1 MPTLTAIL
9 LLFGVSCALVEE
21 ELAVCKREEMD
32 QAFNMSCYPWEDTQM
47 RSTVRNVMLHLDLL
61 SNNPEEMERQ
71 FVLKLSRED
80 LLELQK
86 YVKGESAVVDVE
98 SILIQ
103 SLEMEKLRMEKPS
116 TSPEPSG
123 LPQFHPDVD
132 HFSES
137 FVIIFQCLVLPCCLL
152 LRLKLKWGRGRILVL
167 VFILAVLQTWVHLYQ
182 EACALK
188 HATLAKHATAAVKG
202 CQGLLDEQG
211 LFSTVKDFLGGL
223 FNRVEDPCEEYYLA
237 ALVDPAWEVGL
248 QDAFVE
254 TLSVFLVAPGTAC
267 GESLAGFYSQLLEPL
282 PLLWQLPIIGLAT
295 LLLVVLLLL
304 LFGYEI
310 STPLLSIRPAV
321 NSRGLL
327 AFGEAE
333 ARDVDSAAQTDIA
346 LIRWEES

>member
-1 MPTLTAIL
+1 M
-9 LLFGVSCALVEE
+9 VEE
-21 ELAVCKREEMD
+21 EQAVCKGEDMGQALFNKSSSVSRED
-32 QAFNMSCYPWEDTQM
+32 ALM
-47 RSTVRNVMLHLDLL
+47 RSTVRKVMLQLDLL
-61 SNNPEEMERQ
+61 GENPVTEGVERQ
-71 FVLKLSRED
+71 FALKLSQED

-86 YVKGESAVVDVE
+86 YVGADGGPAALDVE
-98 SILIQ
+98 SLLVRSMEMKKLQ
-103 SLEMEKLRMEKPS
+103 LEKVS
-116 TSPEPSG
+116 ASG
-123 LPQFHPDVD
+123 LPKFHLDAD

-137 FVIIFQCLVLPCCLL
+137 LVIIFQCLVLPFCLL
-152 LRLKLKWGRGRILVL
+152 LRFKLQWGRGRILVL
-167 VFILAVLQTWVHLYQ
+167 FFTLAVLQTWVHLYQ

-188 HATLAKHATAAVKG
+188 HATLAKHATVAAKG

-211 LFSTVKDFLGGL
+211 WFSTVKDFLGGL
-223 FNRVEDPCEEYYLA
+223 FKGVEDPCEAYYLA

-254 TLSVFLVAPGTAC
+254 TVSVFLVAPGRAC

-321 NSRGLL
+321 KNRGWV
-327 AFGEAE
+327 AFGGE
-333 ARDVDSAAQTDIA
+333 RDVDSASQTDLA
-346 LIRWEES
+346 LIRWEKSKEIAVKVDGNQS

>member
-1 MPTLTAIL
+1 M
-9 LLFGVSCALVEE
+9 
-21 ELAVCKREEMD
+21 LA
-32 QAFNMSCYPWEDTQM
+32 
-47 RSTVRNVMLHLDLL
+47 
-61 SNNPEEMERQ
+61 
-71 FVLKLSRED
+71 
-80 LLELQK
+80 
-86 YVKGESAVVDVE
+86 
-98 SILIQ
+98 
-103 SLEMEKLRMEKPS
+103 
-116 TSPEPSG
+116 
-123 LPQFHPDVD
+123 
-132 HFSES
+132 
-137 FVIIFQCLVLPCCLL
+137 
-152 LRLKLKWGRGRILVL
+152 
-167 VFILAVLQTWVHLYQ
+167 FILAVLQTWVHLYQ

-188 HATLAKHATAAVKG
+188 HATLAKHATAAAKG

-211 LFSTVKDFLGGL
+211 WFSTVKDFLGGL

-321 NSRGLL
+321 RSRGLF
-327 AFGEAE
+327 AFGGAE
-333 ARDVDSAAQTDIA
+333 QRDVDSAAQTDLA
-346 LIRWEES
+346 LIRWEESRELAL

>member
-1 MPTLTAIL
+1 MTSPVMPTLTAIL

-137 FVIIFQCLVLPCCLL
+137 FVIIFQV
-152 LRLKLKWGRGRILVL
+152 
-167 VFILAVLQTWVHLYQ
+167 
-182 EACALK
+182 
-188 HATLAKHATAAVKG
+188 
-202 CQGLLDEQG
+202 
-211 LFSTVKDFLGGL
+211 
-223 FNRVEDPCEEYYLA
+223 
-237 ALVDPAWEVGL
+237 
-248 QDAFVE
+248 
-254 TLSVFLVAPGTAC
+254 
-267 GESLAGFYSQLLEPL
+267 
-282 PLLWQLPIIGLAT
+282 
-295 LLLVVLLLL
+295 
-304 LFGYEI
+304 
-310 STPLLSIRPAV
+310 
-321 NSRGLL
+321 
-327 AFGEAE
+327 
-333 ARDVDSAAQTDIA
+333 
-346 LIRWEES
+346 